1 MFKTIQPYAMYRSPT
16 IETRQLLRESF
27 PMPRLNKR
35 KFNKLAAEH
44 EIDLSD
50 FNMQRLLEDFQLRH
64 RHLQNG
70 DLSDEEKKRIVKKIP
85 PVGKPSDYQSALLF
99 LTLFMCKG
107 DRDKA
112 CAILAC
118 FARLGEANIR
128 RRVNKLINTIG
139 AL

>member
-1 MFKTIQPYAMYRSPT
+1 MFGTIQPYAMCRTPT
-16 IETRQLLRESF
+16 KETRQFLRESF
-27 PMPRLNKR
+27 PMPRVNER
-35 KFNKLAAEH
+35 KINKLAAEH
-44 EIDLSD
+44 EIELSD
-50 FNMQRLLEDFQLRH
+50 INVQHLLEDFQLRH

-70 DLSDEEKKRIVKKIP
+70 DLSDEEKKRIAKKIP
-85 PVGKPSDYQSALLF
+85 PVGEPSDYQSALLF

-139 AL
+139 AF